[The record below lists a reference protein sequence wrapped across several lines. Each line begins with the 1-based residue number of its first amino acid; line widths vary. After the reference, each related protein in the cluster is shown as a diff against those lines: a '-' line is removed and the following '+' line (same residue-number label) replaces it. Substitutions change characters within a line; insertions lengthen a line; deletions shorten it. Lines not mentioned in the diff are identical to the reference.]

1 MDKVCKFSYTVPNN
15 LTMKVRKA
23 MDRFEG
29 MRIFTRIV
37 ELRSFTQAGEALGY
51 PKSTVTNAI
60 KEMESRLRVRLLH
73 RTTRQ
78 VTPTLDGEAYYR
90 RCVRLLADL
99 EEAETLFS
107 DALVNPG
114 GKLRVD
120 MHGTLGLHFVLPVL
134 GQFCSRYPNIE
145 LEIGMGDRLT
155 DLVRESIDC
164 VLRVGKPRDSS
175 MVARRIATLEQ
186 VTCASVEYLKLHGE
200 PRSLED
206 LATQRAVNFFS
217 PQTGKVYPFD
227 FMVNGVER
235 TVAID
240 GRISVN
246 NAEAYV
252 SCCRSHFGLI
262 QVPRYHVEALL
273 AQRELRE
280 VLADYRP
287 DPLPVAVMYPHHRQL
302 SPRVRVFVDWL
313 AEVFASK
320 R

>member
-1 MDKVCKFSYTVPNN
+1 
-15 LTMKVRKA
+15 MKVRKA